1 MTSLIRTRPITIVRT
16 ATSPA
21 ERAAADARPIATP
34 TTDEL
39 PEMAASAT
47 AQRPFGATRTQ
58 VGTSAAPAPAPDLAE
73 LVREHL
79 VTLDPVLRALG
90 DEAEHLRDWGV
101 ELAVRLCGGARLLAA
116 GNGGSAAEAQHLTSE
131 FVGRFAADRPSF
143 SAISLHAESSAVT
156 AIGNDY
162 GYDQVFARQVHGH
175 GREGDVLVLLS
186 TSGASSN
193 LLEAAEA
200 ARRIG
205 VTTWALTGPG
215 PNPLSSVCDDAITL
229 PGPSSNVQEAQLI
242 AVHAL
247 CLVFDA
253 EVARTGSPGPDRAG
267 LAPAAAGPGPS
278 RAHGTDGARS

>member
-1 MTSLIRTRPITIVRT
+1 VTSLVRTRPITIVRT

-21 ERAAADARPIATP
+21 EHAAPDAPPAPKDAT
-34 TTDEL
+34 TTDQV
-39 PEMAASAT
+39 PEMAAPAA
-47 AQRPFGATRTQ
+47 AQRPFGATRTEA
-58 VGTSAAPAPAPDLAE
+58 GASALDLAE
-73 LVREHL
+73 VVREHL
-79 VTLDPVLRALG
+79 VTLDPVLRALR

-101 ELAVRLCGGARLLAA
+101 ELAERLCGGARLLAA

-162 GYDQVFARQVHGH
+162 GYEQVFARQVRGH

-193 LLEAAEA
+193 LIEAAEA
-200 ARRIG
+200 ARGIG

-215 PNPLSSVCDDAITL
+215 PNPLSSACDDAITL
-229 PGPSSNVQEAQLI
+229 PGPSSNVQEAQLV

-253 EVARTGSPGPDRAG
+253 EVERTGSTGPDRAG
-267 LAPAAAGPGPS
+267 LRPA
-278 RAHGTDGARS
+278 GARP

>member
-1 MTSLIRTRPITIVRT
+1 MSSTIRTRPLTIVRT

-21 ERAAADARPIATP
+21 ERDLA
-34 TTDEL
+34 
-39 PEMAASAT
+39 
-47 AQRPFGATRTQ
+47 
-58 VGTSAAPAPAPDLAE
+58 GTSAPEPRATDAPPAPAPTAPPAPPAPPATSTSTTTPTSSAPAPAVAAPVDHAA

-101 ELAVRLCGGARLLAA
+101 ELATRLGGGARLLAA

-162 GYDQVFARQVHGH
+162 GFDQVFARQVRGH
-175 GREGDVLVLLS
+175 GRAGDVLVLLS
-186 TSGASSN
+186 TSGASTN
-193 LLEAAEA
+193 LIEAAEA
-200 ARRIG
+200 AREVG

-242 AVHAL
+242 AVHSL

-253 EVARTGSPGPDRAG
+253 EVARTGSTGPDRG
-267 LAPAAAGPGPS
+267 G
-278 RAHGTDGARS
+278 RA

>member
-1 MTSLIRTRPITIVRT
+1 VTSIIRTRPITIVRT
-16 ATSPA
+16 PTSPGIRPA
-21 ERAAADARPIATP
+21 GAPGAAP
-34 TTDEL
+34 
-39 PEMAASAT
+39 PETAAT
-47 AQRPFGATRTQ
+47 A
-58 VGTSAAPAPAPDLAE
+58 APDHAD

-79 VTLDPVLRALG
+79 VSLVPVLRALG
-90 DEAEHLRDWGV
+90 DEADHLRDWGV
-101 ELAVRLCGGARLLAA
+101 ELAGRLSAGARLLAA

-162 GYDQVFARQVHGH
+162 GYDRVFARQVHGH

-186 TSGASSN
+186 TSGASRN
-193 LLEAAEA
+193 LVEAAEA
-200 ARRIG
+200 ARDIG

-215 PNPLSSVCDDAITL
+215 PNPLSSVCDDAVTL
-229 PGPSSNVQEAQLI
+229 PGPSSNVQEAQLV

-253 EVARTGSPGPDRAG
+253 EIERTGVVGPDRRG
-267 LAPAAAGPGPS
+267 SGIG
-278 RAHGTDGARS
+278 GRS

>member
-1 MTSLIRTRPITIVRT
+1 MTSLVRTRPITIVRT

-21 ERAAADARPIATP
+21 EHAAPDAPPITGPAAAPAGAPGTAT
-34 TTDEL
+34 
-39 PEMAASAT
+39 
-47 AQRPFGATRTQ
+47 
-58 VGTSAAPAPAPDLAE
+58 AAPAPALDLAE
-73 LVREHL
+73 VVREHL
-79 VTLDPVLRALG
+79 VTLDPVLRALR

-101 ELAVRLCGGARLLAA
+101 ELAERLCGGARLLAA

-162 GYDQVFARQVHGH
+162 GYEQVFARQVRGH

-193 LLEAAEA
+193 LIEAAEA
-200 ARRIG
+200 ARGIG

-215 PNPLSSVCDDAITL
+215 PNPLSSVCDDAVTL

-253 EVARTGSPGPDRAG
+253 EVERTGSTGPDRAG
-267 LAPAAAGPGPS
+267 LRPA
-278 RAHGTDGARS
+278 GARP

>member
-1 MTSLIRTRPITIVRT
+1 MTSLVRTRPITIVRT

-21 ERAAADARPIATP
+21 EPAAADAPPITSPAAAPAATP
-34 TTDEL
+34 
-39 PEMAASAT
+39 AT
-47 AQRPFGATRTQ
+47 PGTAT
-58 VGTSAAPAPAPDLAE
+58 AAPAPALDLAE
-73 LVREHL
+73 VVREHL
-79 VTLDPVLRALG
+79 VTLDPVLRALR

-101 ELAVRLCGGARLLAA
+101 ELAERLCGGARLLAA

-162 GYDQVFARQVHGH
+162 GYEQVFARQVRGH

-193 LLEAAEA
+193 LIEAAEA
-200 ARRIG
+200 ARGIG

-215 PNPLSSVCDDAITL
+215 PNPLSSVCDDAVTL

-253 EVARTGSPGPDRAG
+253 EVERTGSTGPDRAG
-267 LAPAAAGPGPS
+267 LRPA
-278 RAHGTDGARS
+278 GARP